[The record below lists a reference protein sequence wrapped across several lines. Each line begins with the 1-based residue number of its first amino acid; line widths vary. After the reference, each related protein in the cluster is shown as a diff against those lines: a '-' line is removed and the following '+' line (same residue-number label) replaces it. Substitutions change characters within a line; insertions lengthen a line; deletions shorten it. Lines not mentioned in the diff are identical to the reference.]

1 MTFRRM
7 RGASLGVAGALA
19 AGLVIAPAGGAT
31 AAGSDDPVF
40 YPVSASA
47 AAPSGDVAARLRSQ
61 ANAARATGD
70 TAAISKGLQALQVLP
85 GATKVGNDGL
95 TVAAG
100 PKQVVQIGGNSVR
113 MLTKKTGGVA
123 KTIQLGQLFDL
134 GGVAVSQG
142 TIVYDPLGKRFV
154 AAAVTDDGGD
164 IGLAMRVT
172 RGTNPVKL
180 TKWQPTV
187 LFASNDVGNA
197 DAVELDPML
206 GTSNDKIVVTTP
218 ITDADEPANANRI
231 FIFPKAPLYSG
242 NLPDPWTADLNNTWD
257 GQAPAVNRSKQN
269 NIFVGVPFTGDV
281 TLTQYSGAATTSAP
295 NYTKSVTYPS
305 TPLTAPPVVDQGAGD
320 DLDLGP
326 LAFSGAAWR
335 SGEFF
340 ATATGTCGGNACVRL
355 IGIGTDAGVY
365 LIEDEKLKATTGVD
379 LDLFSPSVDI
389 DGAGYVHVAAT
400 AVNGTDGNGP
410 GLATFA
416 LTKVSLADTAD
427 STDLKARVIS
437 LGDAAFDDDG
447 TPGTTDWYGSTGAA
461 ADPTSPWDVWVT
473 GPAGSSTVANP
484 NLTSSVARVSM
495 AKNAAS
501 IKPSKTTVN
510 KGTEV
515 TFTLK
520 LKRPDSGDSF
530 KGMPITLQRK
540 GGGRWKKIDNGTTS
554 KKGVYKSTKTVKR
567 TGRYRTL
574 GKAVNQVGG
583 QGVAIEKVVS
593 TQVTITVQ

>member
-1 MTFRRM
+1 VTVRRM

-40 YPVSASA
+40 YSIPATPATSSADIA
-47 AAPSGDVAARLRSQ
+47 GRLRAQ
-61 ANAARATGD
+61 ATSARATGD

-85 GATKVGNDGL
+85 GANQVGNTGL

-100 PKQVVQIGGNSVR
+100 PKHVVQVGDNSVR
-113 MLTKKTGGVA
+113 MLTKNTGGVA
-123 KTIQLGQLFDL
+123 KAIQLGQLFGL
-134 GGVAVSQG
+134 TGVNVSQG

-154 AAAVTDDGGD
+154 AAAVTDDGGQ
-164 IGLAMRVT
+164 IGLALRVT
-172 RGTNPVKL
+172 QGTNPVKL

-187 LFASNDVGNA
+187 TFASNDTGNA
-197 DAVELDPML
+197 DAVELDPMI
-206 GTSNDKIVVTTP
+206 GTSNDKIIITTP
-218 ITDADEPANANRI
+218 ITDSDEPANANRI
-231 FIFPKAPLYSG
+231 FIFPKAPIYSG
-242 NLPDPWTADLNNTWD
+242 NAPDPWTADLNNTWD

-269 NIFVGVPFTGDV
+269 NIFVGVPATNDV
-281 TLTQYSGAATTSAP
+281 TLTQYTGAATTAEP

-305 TPLTAPPVVDQGAGD
+305 TPLTAPPVVDQAGGD

-340 ATATGTCGGNACVRL
+340 ATATGTCAGNACVRL
-355 IGIGTDAGVY
+355 IGLGTDAGVY
-365 LIEDEKLKATTGVD
+365 LIEDEKLKATTGAA

-400 AVNGTDGNGP
+400 AVQPDGLGP
-410 GLATFA
+410 SLAAFA
-416 LTKVSLADTAD
+416 LTKVSLADTAGSD
-427 STDLKARVIS
+427 DLKARVIA
-437 LGDAAFDDDG
+437 LGDEAFDDNG

-473 GPAGSSTVANP
+473 GPAGSSAIINP
-484 NLTSSVARVSM
+484 NLTSSVARMSM
-495 AKNAAS
+495 AKNAAT
-501 IKPSKTTVN
+501 IKASDTTVT
-510 KGTEV
+510 KGTKV
-515 TFTLK
+515 KFTLK

-540 GGGRWKKIDNGTTS
+540 GGGKWKKIDNGTTS
-554 KKGVYKSTKTVKR
+554 KKGVYKTTKTVKN
-567 TGRYRTL
+567 TGKYRTL

-593 TQVTITVQ
+593 KQITITVT